1 MQKMSTFAKNVMTL
15 NLFLWFFSSKNW
27 GLAKIEMIYK
37 GEG

>member
-1 MQKMSTFAKNVMTL
+1 MSTFAKNVMAL
-15 NLFLWFFSSKNW
+15 NLFLWFCFFSKNW